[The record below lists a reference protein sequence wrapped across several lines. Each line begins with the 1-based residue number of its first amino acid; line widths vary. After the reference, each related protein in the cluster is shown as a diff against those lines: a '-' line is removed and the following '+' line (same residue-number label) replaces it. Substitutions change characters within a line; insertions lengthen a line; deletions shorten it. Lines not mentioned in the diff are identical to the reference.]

1 MLVMQEK
8 VYVDTSSLIILNK
21 INALDLLNKIYS
33 NVIITNYIQ
42 LELNEAIPSWISVEL
57 TYNIDQS
64 FLKNFNLGLGE
75 TSIIINAIKNNGFL
89 IIDDLKARKI
99 ATTLSLSYTGSIG
112 ILIIAKELKLIDS
125 VKYYLEKIQETNFR
139 LSDAIINKALE
150 ITNEK

>member
-8 VYVDTSSLIILNK
+8 VYVDTSSIIILNK

-99 ATTLSLSYTGSIG
+99 ATTLNLSFTGSIG

-139 LSDAIINKALE
+139 LSDALINKVLE

>member
-89 IIDDLKARKI
+89 ILDDLKARKI
-99 ATTLSLSYTGSIG
+99 ATTLSLSFTGSIG

-139 LSDAIINKALE
+139 LSDALINKVLE

>member
-99 ATTLSLSYTGSIG
+99 ATTLRLRFTGSIG

-139 LSDAIINKALE
+139 LSDALINKVLE

>member
-1 MLVMQEK
+1 MQEK
-8 VYVDTSSLIILNK
+8 VYVDTSSIIILNK

-99 ATTLSLSYTGSIG
+99 ATTLSLSFTGSIG

-139 LSDAIINKALE
+139 LSDVLINKVLE

>member
-8 VYVDTSSLIILNK
+8 VYVDTSSIIILNK

-42 LELNEAIPSWISVEL
+42 LEFNEAIPSWISVEL

-99 ATTLSLSYTGSIG
+99 ATTLSLSFTGSIG

-139 LSDAIINKALE
+139 LSDVLINKVLE

>member
-99 ATTLSLSYTGSIG
+99 ATTLRLRFTGSIG

-125 VKYYLEKIQETNFR
+125 VKNYLEKIQETNFR
-139 LSDAIINKALE
+139 LSDSN
-150 ITNEK
+150 

>member
-1 MLVMQEK
+1 MQEK

-99 ATTLSLSYTGSIG
+99 ATTLRLRFTGSIG

-125 VKYYLEKIQETNFR
+125 VKYYLENIQETNFR
-139 LSDAIINKALE
+139 LSDALINKILE

>member
-1 MLVMQEK
+1 MQEK

-99 ATTLSLSYTGSIG
+99 ATTLSLRFTGSIG

-139 LSDAIINKALE
+139 LSDTLINKVLE

>member
-1 MLVMQEK
+1 MQEK

-99 ATTLSLSYTGSIG
+99 ATTLSLSFTGSIG

-139 LSDAIINKALE
+139 LSDALINKVLE

>member
-1 MLVMQEK
+1 MQEK

-42 LELNEAIPSWISVEL
+42 LELNEAIPSWISVEQ
-57 TYNIDQS
+57 TYDINQS

-75 TSIIINAIKNNGFL
+75 SSIIIKAIENNGFL

-99 ATTLSLSYTGSIG
+99 ASKLRLRYTGSIG
-112 ILIIAKELKLIDS
+112 ILIIAKELGLIQS
-125 VKYYLEKIQETNFR
+125 VKFYLEKIQTTNFR
-139 LSDAIINKALE
+139 LSDILINEVLE

>member
-1 MLVMQEK
+1 MQEK

-21 INALDLLNKIYS
+21 INALDLLNKIYG

-99 ATTLSLSYTGSIG
+99 ATTLSLRFTGSIG

-125 VKYYLEKIQETNFR
+125 VKYYLENIKETNFR
-139 LSDAIINKALE
+139 LSDALINKVLE

>member
-75 TSIIINAIKNNGFL
+75 TIIIINAIKNNGFL

-99 ATTLSLSYTGSIG
+99 ATTLRLRFTGSIG

-139 LSDAIINKALE
+139 LSDALINKVLE

>member
-99 ATTLSLSYTGSIG
+99 ATTLRLRFTGSIG

-125 VKYYLEKIQETNFR
+125 VKYYLENIQETNFR
-139 LSDAIINKALE
+139 LSDALINKVLE
-150 ITNEK
+150 ITNEI

>member
-1 MLVMQEK
+1 MLAMQEK

-42 LELNEAIPSWISVEL
+42 LELNETIPSWISVEL

-64 FLKNFNLGLGE
+64 FLKNFNLGPGE
-75 TSIIINAIKNNGFL
+75 SSIIMNALENDGFL

-99 ATTLSLSYTGSIG
+99 ATTLSLRFTGSIG

-125 VKYYLEKIQETNFR
+125 VKYYFEKIQETNFR
-139 LSDAIINKALE
+139 LSDTLINKVLE

>member
-99 ATTLSLSYTGSIG
+99 ATTLRLRFTGSIG
-112 ILIIAKELKLIDS
+112 ILIIAKELNLIDS

-139 LSDAIINKALE
+139 LSDALINKVLE

>member
-1 MLVMQEK
+1 MQEK

-75 TSIIINAIKNNGFL
+75 TSIIMNAIKNSGFL

-99 ATTLSLSYTGSIG
+99 ATTLSLRFTGSVG
-112 ILIIAKELKLIDS
+112 ILITAKKLGFIYS
-125 VKYYLEKIQETNFR
+125 VKYYLEKIQTTNFR
-139 LSDAIINKALE
+139 ISDALIFKALE
-150 ITNEK
+150 IANEK

>member
-1 MLVMQEK
+1 MQEK

-89 IIDDLKARKI
+89 ILDDLKARKI
-99 ATTLSLSYTGSIG
+99 ATTLSLSFTGSIG

-125 VKYYLEKIQETNFR
+125 VKYYLENIQETNFR
-139 LSDAIINKALE
+139 LSDALINKVLE

>member
-1 MLVMQEK
+1 MREK

-57 TYNIDQS
+57 IYNIDQS

-99 ATTLSLSYTGSIG
+99 ATTLRLRFTGSIG

-139 LSDAIINKALE
+139 LSDALINKILE
-150 ITNEK
+150 IANEK

>member
-99 ATTLSLSYTGSIG
+99 ATTLSLRYTGSIG

-139 LSDAIINKALE
+139 LSDALINKILE
-150 ITNEK
+150 IANEK

>member
-64 FLKNFNLGLGE
+64 FLLTTTKPTIEKFGFICVSDKN
-75 TSIIINAIKNNGFL
+75 K
-89 IIDDLKARKI
+89 
-99 ATTLSLSYTGSIG
+99 SYI
-112 ILIIAKELKLIDS
+112 
-125 VKYYLEKIQETNFR
+125 
-139 LSDAIINKALE
+139 
-150 ITNEK
+150 

>member
-64 FLKNFNLGLGE
+64 FLKNFYLGLGE
-75 TSIIINAIKNNGFL
+75 TSIIINAIKAYNIRVLNGT
-89 IIDDLKARKI
+89 II
-99 ATTLSLSYTGSIG
+99 
-112 ILIIAKELKLIDS
+112 KLLMMTK
-125 VKYYLEKIQETNFR
+125 VEV
-139 LSDAIINKALE
+139 
-150 ITNEK
+150 

>member
-1 MLVMQEK
+1 MLAMQEK

-42 LELNEAIPSWISVEL
+42 LELNETIPSWISVEL

-64 FLKNFNLGLGE
+64 FLKNFNLGPGE
-75 TSIIINAIKNNGFL
+75 SSIIMNALENDGFL

-99 ATTLSLSYTGSIG
+99 ATTLSLRFTGTIG
-112 ILIIAKELKLIDS
+112 VLINAKELGFIHS
-125 VKYYLEKIQETNFR
+125 VKYYIEKIRTSNFR
-139 LSDAIINKALE
+139 ISDALIIKALE
-150 ITNEK
+150 IANEK

>member
-1 MLVMQEK
+1 
-8 VYVDTSSLIILNK
+8 
-21 INALDLLNKIYS
+21 
-33 NVIITNYIQ
+33 
-42 LELNEAIPSWISVEL
+42 LNEAIPSWISVEL

-99 ATTLSLSYTGSIG
+99 ATTLSLSFTGSIG

-125 VKYYLEKIQETNFR
+125 VKYYLENIQETNFR
-139 LSDAIINKALE
+139 LSDALINKVLE

>member
-1 MLVMQEK
+1 MQEK
-8 VYVDTSSLIILNK
+8 VYVDTSALIILNK
-21 INALDLLNKIYS
+21 IDALDLLNKIYG

-42 LELNEAIPSWISVEL
+42 LELKEAIPSWISVEL
-57 TYNIDQS
+57 NYNIDQS

-99 ATTLSLSYTGSIG
+99 ATKLRLRFTGSIG

-139 LSDAIINKALE
+139 ISDSLINKVLE
-150 ITNEK
+150 IKNEK

>member
-1 MLVMQEK
+1 MQEK
-8 VYVDTSSLIILNK
+8 VYVDTSSIIILNK

-99 ATTLSLSYTGSIG
+99 ATTLNLSFTGSIG

-139 LSDAIINKALE
+139 LSDALINKVLE

>member
-99 ATTLSLSYTGSIG
+99 ATTLRLSFTGSIG

-125 VKYYLEKIQETNFR
+125 VKYYLENIQETNFR
-139 LSDAIINKALE
+139 LSDALINKVLE

>member
-1 MLVMQEK
+1 MQEK

-64 FLKNFNLGLGE
+64 FLNNFNLGLGE

-99 ATTLSLSYTGSIG
+99 ATTLRLRFTGSIG

-139 LSDAIINKALE
+139 LSDALINKVIE

>member
-8 VYVDTSSLIILNK
+8 VYVDKSSLIILNK

-89 IIDDLKARKI
+89 ILDDLKARKI
-99 ATTLSLSYTGSIG
+99 ATTLSLRYTGSIG

-139 LSDAIINKALE
+139 LSDALINKILE
-150 ITNEK
+150 IANEK

>member
-8 VYVDTSSLIILNK
+8 VYVDTSSIIILNK

-99 ATTLSLSYTGSIG
+99 ATTLSLRFTGSIG

-139 LSDAIINKALE
+139 LSDTLINKVLE

>member
-21 INALDLLNKIYS
+21 INALDLLNKIYG
-33 NVIITNYIQ
+33 NIFITNFIQ
-42 LELNEAIPSWISVEL
+42 SELNEAIPSWIKVEL

-64 FLKNFNLGLGE
+64 FLKNFNLGSGE
-75 TSIIINAIKNNGFL
+75 SSIIINAIQNNGFL

-99 ATTLSLSYTGSIG
+99 ATTLSLRFTGSIG
-112 ILIIAKELKLIDS
+112 ILIIAKELGLIPS
-125 VKYYLEKIQETNFR
+125 LKYYLEKIQETNFR
-139 LSDAIINKALE
+139 LSDALIIKALE